1 MDDNARKTALR
12 ITPYVLHVISAEG
25 QDSLITAGT
34 LNWITHA
41 SFRPP
46 RFALE
51 VKADSQI
58 HDITKPGRYF
68 ALNVL
73 GKGQQGATYT
83 IFKPAERYC
92 QRFSGESF
100 HSASTVA
107 PVQGNNPPFVECRLL
122 TTVEEEEHSIF
133 IGEVVDVGLNQEP
146 EERAGDVTLLL
157 NDLDEKTFFSR
168 CMDFIL

>member
-1 MDDNARKTALR
+1 MDDNSRKTALR
-12 ITPYVLHVISAEG
+12 MIPYGLHVMGVEG
-25 QDSLITAGT
+25 QDSRITAVT

-41 SFRPP
+41 SFKPP
-46 RFALE
+46 LVAVE

-92 QRFSGESF
+92 QSFSREAFQS
-100 HSASTVA
+100 SISRA
-107 PVQGNNPPFVECRLL
+107 PVRDNTPAFVECRLL
-122 TTVEEEEHSIF
+122 TTVKEGEHSIF
-133 IGEVVDVGLNQEP
+133 LGEVVETGVNQEP
-146 EERAGDVTLLL
+146 ERRADDVTLLL
-157 NDLDEKTFFSR
+157 KDLGENTFSGR